1 MLVVAFDAKINFDDN
16 AAYRQ
21 PTIFSQRDIS
31 EEDPRE
37 IAAQNE
43 NLNYIGLD
51 GDIGCLVNGAGLAM
65 ATLDLLSL
73 HEGRPA
79 NFLDLG
85 GGANRKQVTSALEL
99 ILNPVKGP
107 DGQLIEEDKPI
118 KCVLVNI
125 FGGIVK
131 CDEVAH
137 GLVNALRSKT
147 LRKPLPPVVV
157 RLSGT
162 NMDEAKRV
170 LEDSKLPI
178 VMAGDLEEAAKLAVK
193 YARETK

>member
-85 GGANRKQVTSALEL
+85 GGASRKQVTSALEL